1 MAGTAKPNYCVYN
14 QRIAM
19 RYIYMSN
26 LTPEDVNLRLT
37 ETRNELQ
44 LEDTRLWQGL
54 GDERVSRIAGDAAN
68 NNLIEN
74 TNTAL
79 AAQEAR
85 LSVEVVQ
92 REEGDLRNITSL
104 SELAQALADYRIK
117 TDLELN
123 IERIARQ
130 QLGVDLN
137 TRVDDF
143 VATFDHKFLMVY
155 QTIQTYQTST
165 TASINALDL
174 RVKAYEDML
183 QDITTDSIQITM
195 DNGEINMGVWTILSQ
210 ARQWDLEILAKIKD
224 YKTQTNLNI
233 DEALQDIQNQLPI
246 EQNIINSA
254 LEALSNSQI
263 IQELSDRLNESIT
276 SQEDLG
282 LRIAEEVATR
292 SDEMLR
298 LASQQAAELAN
309 EKQLLTDKI
318 GLEAQSRIDAITR
331 ESEIRYKQ
339 IEALEDGF
347 TYRFELIEEGQST
360 SLTAFNNYKATTD
373 STLSNISN
381 EVSLLASDLTAEASR
396 VDAIDLR
403 LVTTEQSVATAINK
417 AEAALSETSAQA
429 AQIININTALND
441 KVSSN
446 AFSLLESEVS
456 GIEGQ
461 VTLTNQSI
469 TQLQGTVNNLAGDV
483 ANKASIAALNSLT
496 GTVSTLEG
504 KTTLNTDAITNL
516 SNTVTVIGQEV
527 SGKVDS
533 TALNNYYTKTEA
545 DDKTLITAAGEVSKY
560 DANLVIGGA
569 NLLKNSNFEG
579 ELGSLNWSN
588 NGWSNW
594 VKQQD
599 SVHGAVLKC
608 VSGSLTH
615 AWVTVGVGTTLVFS
629 ALVKTPVERPMHTTV
644 PLHWWAGKD
653 YNNEGK
659 YEVLKKS
666 HNVIPAG
673 VWTKIW
679 VVIKLTGDANSF
691 KPFIYDSW
699 PLDGFEVAWAKL
711 ENGNKVTDWT
721 PNDQE
726 VQQSLNANA
735 NAIQTVNV
743 EVSRI
748 NAEVVSTAT
757 TVSNLSSNVGLLQ
770 GSINEVRQTVT
781 NNQESTNTLVT
792 SLRSGMADAD
802 DVSMM
807 MRSATVI
814 FEDLSFKNG
823 WNGVQV
829 YNNYVN
835 GALVANFT
843 DKLPDNPV
851 ASTRQL
857 QFIHSG
863 GATNP
868 QLGGHYQMVQSR
880 ANGVFLIKFVAKL
893 PVGFSFYLAA
903 NAYGDGAN
911 AYFIGGSEGTGKF
924 KTYYGVYRCGATG
937 SFSIIGYVY
946 VNGPQPT
953 PENPLIWYLASS
965 TVYDC
970 LDSKVAPDSVINGI
984 AEAKST
990 ASTAVNKADATAVL
1004 AQNLQASLDNT
1015 NSNIATNY
1023 YTKSSTDQAIASAS
1037 NQLSSSFDTSIKNV
1051 GVINDTRY
1059 DNQPP
1064 SWYWA
1069 NHPSRIA
1076 KEFKYSGSIGIPQ
1089 ATVDTLGVLETV
1101 VPWVDQSG
1109 GAIQQR
1115 FTWNDSAYAVTRYSI
1130 SDSAW
1135 SVWVSALIDVKN
1147 TIDKKLDA
1155 SIISNY
1161 YTKAEADNV
1170 VAGKVEEF
1178 SSSVLTSNENL
1189 FKGNILYLPK
1199 TYAPGISSFNYS
1211 DYWVIDANAGN
1222 GNWIV
1227 LDLGISPQ
1235 TINNNGLYGGA
1246 VTVSMDYL
1254 VESGNP
1260 EALPAMYF
1268 GHGYQSFVHSQKGPH
1283 VLYKWYR
1290 IYTTFYTDPNTLL
1303 STPHLGVGGI
1313 AGRICIRNLKIE
1325 RGNMTTYSVDVR
1337 ESTQTINGIK
1347 AISTV
1352 SVNNNGFISG
1362 YGLISQLVNG
1372 VVQSAFGVSADYFY
1386 VGTSASNQKKPF
1398 MVLTSP
1404 QTIGGV
1410 TYPAGTWMDVALI
1423 ANATIGTAHIADAS
1437 ITNAKIASLDASKIT
1452 TGTLDANRIAA
1463 NSISA
1468 EKLVIGDTTNLW
1480 VNPYFSQSGPKL
1492 ENWNGR
1498 TQWNGGI
1505 NELKSK
1511 MGVQLWG
1518 RDHVAPYSTRIPL
1531 KAGESFVIEYIA
1543 GLNAGAYRALNVG
1556 LWVYDVNGSGGSAP
1570 FQHGSGTWIADL
1582 GAGWAR
1588 YRRTFQVWDN
1598 GSGMPAAFGCLYF
1611 HIDQGEYEANPS
1623 YWTVGDVTVRRQM
1636 GGELIVNGAV
1646 TAEKLS
1652 VNSLSAVSANLG
1664 TIQVGTAN
1672 ITDAAI
1678 TAAKI
1683 GDAQITTAK
1692 IGDLQVDTLKIKD
1705 QSVTVGIASQN
1716 TTSLSIKTGGG
1727 QVRINVGIIYYRRD
1741 GNSRFTDT
1749 LVLYRDGIELKR
1761 WSFSGYWNSVDYA
1774 WEVRLNQELPMVVD
1788 IVGAGTH
1795 TYSLNSLGTT
1805 SMALLEV
1812 KK

>member
-403 LVTTEQSVATAINK
+403 LVTTEQSVVTAVNK

-829 YNNYVN
+829 YNNYGN

-868 QLGGHYQMVQSR
+868 QLGGHYQVVQSR

-937 SFSIIGYVY
+937 SFSTIGFVY

-990 ASTAVNKADATAVL
+990 ASTAVNKADATAVM
-1004 AQNLQASLDNT
+1004 AQNLQAALDNT
-1015 NSNIATNY
+1015 NANIATNY
-1023 YTKSSTDQAIASAS
+1023 YTKADANTAITA
-1037 NQLSSSFDTSIKNV
+1037 
-1051 GVINDTRY
+1051 
-1059 DNQPP
+1059 
-1064 SWYWA
+1064 
-1069 NHPSRIA
+1069 
-1076 KEFKYSGSIGIPQ
+1076 
-1089 ATVDTLGVLETV
+1089 
-1101 VPWVDQSG
+1101 
-1109 GAIQQR
+1109 
-1115 FTWNDSAYAVTRYSI
+1115 
-1130 SDSAW
+1130 
-1135 SVWVSALIDVKN
+1135 
-1147 TIDKKLDA
+1147 
-1155 SIISNY
+1155 
-1161 YTKAEADNV
+1161 
-1170 VAGKVEEF
+1170 KVEEF
-1178 SSSVLTSNENL
+1178 SSSVFTSGENL
-1189 FKGNILYLPK
+1189 FKGNILYVLK
-1199 TYAPGISSFNYS
+1199 NHAPGISSFNYS

-1254 VESGNP
+1254 MESGNP

-1303 STPHLGVGGI
+1303 SNPHLGVGGI

-1505 NELKSK
+1505 NVFKAS

-1531 KAGESFVIEYIA
+1531 KAGETFVIEYIA

-1636 GGELIVNGAV
+1636 GGELIVNGAI
-1646 TAEKLS
+1646 TADKINVNKLS
-1652 VNSLSAVSANLG
+1652 AISG
-1664 TIQVGTAN
+1664 TMGTF
-1672 ITDAAI
+1672 TTYKDP
-1678 TAAKI
+1678 
-1683 GDAQITTAK
+1683 AQPTKARMVIS
-1692 IGDLQVDTLKIKD
+1692 G
-1705 QSVTVGIASQN
+1705 SVIEVFDDN
-1716 TTSLSIKTGGG
+1716 N
-1727 QVRINVGIIYYRRD
+1727 VRR
-1741 GNSRFTDT
+1741 
-1749 LVLYRDGIELKR
+1749 
-1761 WSFSGYWNSVDYA
+1761 
-1774 WEVRLNQELPMVVD
+1774 VRL
-1788 IVGAGTH
+1788 GFW
-1795 TYSLNSLGTT
+1795 
-1805 SMALLEV
+1805 
-1812 KK
+1812 